1 MNPSHR
7 CGAIAIV
14 GRPNVGKSSLL
25 NRLVGADVAIT
36 SRKAQT
42 TRHRL
47 LGIRSTEA
55 HQMVFIDTPGM
66 QSEHK
71 AALNRQL
78 NRAALGALA
87 EANAILWVLD
97 IHRFMPEDAAVLQRL
112 PRDLPVVVA
121 LNKQDTLRSERD
133 RAEAFALAQRLAA
146 ERPWSALV
154 PVSAVSGFQL
164 DALVGAL
171 EAELPEAPPMYGPD
185 ELTDRSSRFLVAEI
199 VREQVFRLTGDE
211 IPYSATVVI
220 DRFLEPNPAEGR
232 RGLEVDATIVV
243 ARDSQ
248 KPMVIGQGG
257 ERIRRIGTD
266 ARSRIAELLG
276 MEVHLRL
283 WVKVKDNWADDE
295 AMVRSFGYGGD

>member
-1 MNPSHR
+1 MSSPFR
-7 CGAIAIV
+7 CGGVAIV

-25 NRLVGADVAIT
+25 NQLVGADLAIT

-47 LGIRSTEA
+47 LGIRTTDQ

-87 EANAILWVLD
+87 EANLIVWVIE
-97 IHRFMPEDAAVLQRL
+97 IHRFTAEDEAVMARL
-112 PRDLPVVVA
+112 PKDTPVVVA
-121 LNKQDTLRSERD
+121 LNKYDLLRTEAD
-133 RAEAFALAQRLAA
+133 RAAAFALAQRLSKV
-146 ERPWSALV
+146 RPWAALV
-154 PVSAVSGFQL
+154 PVSANSQYQL
-164 DALVGAL
+164 DALVAAI
-171 EAELPEAPPMYGPD
+171 EAELPEADPMFSPD
-185 ELTDRSSRFLVAEI
+185 ELTDRSGRFLAAEI

-211 IPYSATVVI
+211 IPYSATVVV
-220 DRFLEPNPAEGR
+220 DRYLEPSAAEGR
-232 RGLEVDATIVV
+232 RALEIDATIVV

-248 KPMVIGQGG
+248 KPIVIGQGG
-257 ERIRRIGTD
+257 ERIRRIGSE
-266 ARSRIAELLG
+266 ARARIADLLG
-276 MEVHLRL
+276 VETHLRL

-295 AMVRSFGYGGD
+295 AMVRSFGYGSD